1 MSVRLRRLARRLVLL
16 GPRSLATSG
25 WALVQLRRVRGAL
38 AAGSLASVVVSVP
51 PRVLPGR
58 ARRAAVVALR
68 LGRAT
73 CLQRSLILQ
82 AWDRAHGR
90 DRAVV
95 IGVTAP
101 GDGFRAHAWL
111 DGDHGCDGGHGFHEL
126 LRIQV

>member
-1 MSVRLRRLARRLVLL
+1 VSVRLRPLARRLVLL

-38 AAGSLASVVVSVP
+38 VAGSPASVVVSLP

-58 ARRAAVVALR
+58 TRRAAVVALR

-73 CLQRSLILQ
+73 CLQRALILQ
-82 AWDRAHGR
+82 TWDRAHGR

-95 IGVTAP
+95 IGVTP
-101 GDGFRAHAWL
+101 PSHGFRAHAWL
-111 DGDHGCDGGHGFHEL
+111 DGDDGCDGDPGFHEL
-126 LRIQV
+126 LRIEA